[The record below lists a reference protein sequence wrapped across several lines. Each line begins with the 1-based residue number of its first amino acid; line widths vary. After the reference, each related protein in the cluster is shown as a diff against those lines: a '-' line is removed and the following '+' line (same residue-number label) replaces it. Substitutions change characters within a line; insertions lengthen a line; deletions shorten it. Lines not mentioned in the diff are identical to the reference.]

1 MSESKA
7 VKSVDGKERE
17 TVLEIINLNKS
28 FKGKE
33 VLKDTNLTLF
43 KGENL
48 VVLGKSGTGKSVLIK
63 CIVGLLRPDKGSVKV
78 FGREISQM
86 KKNELTEIRQRI
98 GFLFQNGA
106 LYDSMTVK
114 QNLVFPLV
122 RIKKG
127 IKKEEVEER
136 VKAVL
141 ESIGLPE
148 VMNKMPSELSGGMRK
163 RVSLA
168 RTIIVDPE
176 IMLYDEPTT
185 GLDPVTSDEISELI
199 NEVQEKYHT
208 SSIIIT
214 HDLRCAMKT
223 GDRMIMLHEGVVHSE
238 GSLEEFKE
246 SEDPL
251 IKSFFTETS

>member
-86 KKNELTEIRQRI
+86 KKN
-98 GFLFQNGA
+98 
-106 LYDSMTVK
+106 
-114 QNLVFPLV
+114 
-122 RIKKG
+122 
-127 IKKEEVEER
+127 
-136 VKAVL
+136 
-141 ESIGLPE
+141 
-148 VMNKMPSELSGGMRK
+148 
-163 RVSLA
+163 
-168 RTIIVDPE
+168 
-176 IMLYDEPTT
+176 
-185 GLDPVTSDEISELI
+185 
-199 NEVQEKYHT
+199 
-208 SSIIIT
+208 
-214 HDLRCAMKT
+214 
-223 GDRMIMLHEGVVHSE
+223 
-238 GSLEEFKE
+238 
-246 SEDPL
+246 
-251 IKSFFTETS
+251 